1 MRIQGWFLFRLT
13 GLISLQS
20 KGFSGVFS
28 SITVWRHQFFSAAFF
43 TVQLSHTQ
51 VMTDKTVALTMQAFV
66 SRVMPLILN
75 KMFKVSHRAFLM
87 KSSCLLISWLESP
100 SAEILESKK
109 RKSVTTSTFSS
120 SIGQE
125 IFYYARR
132 TTTHAWQETGLIC
145 SVDDASRMEGLDVC
159 SEALSQH
166 RKVRDWDLWSHQE
179 NPEDSSHTG
188 SWVP

>member
-1 MRIQGWFLFRLT
+1 MRMQGWFLFRLT

-51 VMTDKTVALTMQAFV
+51 VTTDKTVALTMQAFV

-75 KMFKVSHRAFLM
+75 KMFKVSHRAFLT
-87 KSSCLLISWLESP
+87 KSSCLLISWLQSS
-100 SAEILESKK
+100 SAVILESKK
-109 RKSVTTSTFSS
+109 RKFVTTSNFSS

-125 IFYYARR
+125 IFYYATR

-159 SEALSQH
+159 SEAVS
-166 RKVRDWDLWSHQE
+166 
-179 NPEDSSHTG
+179 
-188 SWVP
+188 